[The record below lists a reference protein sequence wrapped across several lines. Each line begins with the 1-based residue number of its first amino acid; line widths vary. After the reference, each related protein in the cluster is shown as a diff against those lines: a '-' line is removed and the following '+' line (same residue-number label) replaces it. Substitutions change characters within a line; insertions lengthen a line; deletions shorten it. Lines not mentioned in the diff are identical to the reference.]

1 MNNSEMCKGSES
13 KCDEPRDLSPIMNAV
28 NLINEKLD
36 SSEKLQCS
44 LTERLSMVLGEG
56 QPEEPLNDEM
66 VESDIALLRDLQ
78 MLMLRIDIIND
89 RFKNTLD
96 RIAL

>member
-1 MNNSEMCKGSES
+1 MKKVERCDCVGSE
-13 KCDEPRDLSPIMNAV
+13 CEPRNVSPIMNAV
-28 NLINEKLD
+28 NLINEKFD
-36 SSEKLQCS
+36 VSEKLQCS

-56 QPEEPLNDEM
+56 QPEEPFNDEM

-89 RFKNTLD
+89 RFRSTLD